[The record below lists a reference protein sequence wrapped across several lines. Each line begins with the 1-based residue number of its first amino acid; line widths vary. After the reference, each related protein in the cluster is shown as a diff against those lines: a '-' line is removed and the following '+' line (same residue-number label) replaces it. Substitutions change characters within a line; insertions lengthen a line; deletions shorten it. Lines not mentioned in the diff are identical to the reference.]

1 MSRVNVMAFL
11 IPYDTNPSVLAKG
24 LVRAKDDL
32 ALDL

>member
-1 MSRVNVMAFL
+1 MSRLNPMAFL

-24 LVRAKDDL
+24 LVRPRDDS

>member
-11 IPYDTNPSVLAKG
+11 IPYDTNPSVLAK
-24 LVRAKDDL
+24 AKDDL